1 MPTLG
6 ELLSTTRHRLLGVGS
21 YTERVSQLMQDIE
34 EGTLTI
40 QVDEIVGQGREV
52 IEIGLEK
59 IRLKRADSG
68 NRTLTAYD
76 FGRGYDGTL
85 QSSHARGDEVTWSPQ
100 IPNFTIVKEINNLL
114 ESMYPLLYGVVTVDL
129 VYNHSAE
136 SPFVLPDDAVDV
148 VAVFRETR
156 HAHGYERVD
165 SWRFEPDSGRGL
177 VVQAPAGTN
186 LRVVYARRIG
196 TFDLTDPNV
205 LEADFESATGLE
217 ERVAHLIPLGV
228 GARLA
233 SFYDFGK
240 LGSTGMESRADGAG
254 KALGAGIQVANRL
267 YQEFQVAL
275 EQEAQVLHKHHPI
288 RLHREKVVYG
298 RW

>member
-6 ELLSTTRHRLLGVGS
+6 ELLATTRHRLLGVGS
-21 YTERVSQLMQDIE
+21 YTERVSQLAEDIE
-34 EGTLTI
+34 EGTLSFRL
-40 QVDEIVGQGREV
+40 DEVVGQGREV
-52 IEIGLEK
+52 VEIGLEK
-59 IRLKRADSG
+59 IRLRRADSG
-68 NRTLTAYD
+68 NSTVTAYD

-85 QSSHARGDEVTWSPQ
+85 QSSHSVGDEVTWSPQ
-100 IPNFTIVKEINNLL
+100 IPNFTIVKEINHLL
-114 ESMYPLLYGVVTVDL
+114 ESMYPLLYGVDSLDTV
-129 VYNHSAE
+129 YAHSAE
-136 SPFVLPDDAVDV
+136 TPFVLPDEAVDV

-156 HAHGYERVD
+156 GAHGWERVD
-165 SWRFEPDSGRGL
+165 SWRFEPDSGQGMIID
-177 VVQAPAGTN
+177 APSGTN
-186 LRVVYARRIG
+186 VRVVYAKRIG
-196 TFDLTDPNV
+196 TFDLTDPGV
-205 LEADFESATGLE
+205 LEVDFENATGLE
-217 ERVAHLIPLGV
+217 GRVAHLSPAGV
-228 GARLA
+228 ASRLA